1 MIIILII
8 KMQKIIST
16 LKPLFTQY
24 LMRPTPGN
32 KHFFSV
38 PRLISFSLITLLMFP
53 LLLALPSLTWTAPQ
67 TGEVES
73 RIKKIVMMMNIV
85 SKEYQEGIAEGKVIN
100 AAEYEESQVF
110 LEQAFGRYQMMIEG
124 SSQPQD
130 DLVARFSSLIQKIK
144 SKKDPGVIHSEVNA
158 INAGILKKF
167 NIQLSETPSDPV
179 SLENGRFLYMS
190 NCKICHGVAGQ
201 GDGPLT
207 SQLDPKPAVLTDP
220 QLTGDQFSKPFD
232 NFQIINVGIA
242 NTAMVG
248 WADQFSEKEL
258 WDLTYFIR
266 TFSNENVKLPLLV
279 SQGSTADSGKSRES
293 STQKVFKEVFLLLDQ
308 SLKAYRENRTQDAS
322 ESAFDAYLTYEKVE
336 SPLITK
342 RRELGLKLES
352 SFGRLQAEIKRN
364 APIDLVDKVGQ
375 DIAADLKEAQQIL
388 TQEIGFTGLFIQSF
402 SIIVREGFEAI
413 LIISVLI
420 TFLIK
425 SRNRDKLKAI
435 YSGVLVGIIASFL
448 TAYILQGI
456 LDISMASQEMMEG
469 IIMLFAVVVLF
480 YVSYWLVSKIETAK
494 WQSYITGKMQQ
505 AVTTGSAFT
514 LSLVAFLSVYREGF
528 ETVLFYK
535 ALYLYAGS
543 TTAGIIPGF
552 IAGCAVLGVV
562 YFLINSLGMRI
573 PVKWFFVITS
583 VFLYYMAFMFMGKG
597 LHELQMGGAMS
608 MMRADF
614 APEIPWLGMYP
625 TWETFIGQMVLVA
638 AYAGALIYTFGIKQ
652 ERATHQLK
660 SEATQIQNN
669 VTAVHDLVEHISH
682 HAKRC
687 EIFLKDTRDQDLKEL
702 SLHLKEIDSKVH
714 ELFDQVLYFEN
725 RLSDEYDRLSQP
737 IGAKEKELH

>member
-1 MIIILII
+1 
-8 KMQKIIST
+8 
-16 LKPLFTQY
+16 
-24 LMRPTPGN
+24 
-32 KHFFSV
+32 
-38 PRLISFSLITLLMFP
+38 
-53 LLLALPSLTWTAPQ
+53 
-67 TGEVES
+67 
-73 RIKKIVMMMNIV
+73 
-85 SKEYQEGIAEGKVIN
+85 
-100 AAEYEESQVF
+100 
-110 LEQAFGRYQMMIEG
+110 
-124 SSQPQD
+124 
-130 DLVARFSSLIQKIK
+130 VARFSSLIEKIK
-144 SKKDPGVIHSEVNA
+144 SKKDPGVIRSEVNA

-167 NIQLSETPSDPV
+167 NIQLSETPSESV

-207 SQLDPKPAVLTDP
+207 PQLDPKPAVLADP

-242 NTAMVG
+242 NTAMLG

-293 STQKVFKEVFLLLDQ
+293 ATQKIFKEVFLLLDQ
-308 SLKAYRENRTQDAS
+308 SLKAYREDRTGDAS
-322 ESAFDAYLTYEKVE
+322 ESAFDAYLAYEQVE

-352 SFGRLQAEIKRN
+352 SFGRLQAEIKRK
-364 APIDLVDKVGQ
+364 APIGLVDKIGQ
-375 DIAADLKEAQQIL
+375 DITNDLKEAQQIL
-388 TQEIGFTGLFIQSF
+388 SQEIGYTGLFIQSF

-413 LIISVLI
+413 LIIAALI

-435 YSGVLVGIIASFL
+435 YTGVLIGIVASFL

-456 LDISMASQEMMEG
+456 LDISLASQEMMEG

-494 WQSYITGKMQQ
+494 WQSYITGKMQH

-535 ALYLYAGS
+535 ALYLYAGDS
-543 TTAGIIPGF
+543 TAGIIPGF
-552 IAGCAVLGVV
+552 IAGTAVLAVV

-608 MMRADF
+608 MTLADF

-652 ERATHQLK
+652 ERAAHQLK

-702 SLHLKEIDSKVH
+702 SEHLKEIDSKVH